1 MYLTTLSKRWGI
13 LCKIYLAQDFK
24 SFFSLENVRAAAVAG
39 VPTRETEN
47 LYWACQQVKI
57 ISMQ

>member
-1 MYLTTLSKRWGI
+1 MQNLYP
-13 LCKIYLAQDFK
+13 AQDFE
-24 SFFSLENVRAAAVAG
+24 SFFSTEYVRVAA

-57 ISMQ
+57 ISM

>member
-1 MYLTTLSKRWGI
+1 MQNLYP
-13 LCKIYLAQDFK
+13 AQDFE
-24 SFFSLENVRAAAVAG
+24 SFFSTEYVRVAAVAG